1 MDATRQRSRSV
12 PGSEHESVDFASALD
27 YSVIT
32 ATLNEAENILDLIQA
47 ITAHLAPTGKS
58 FEIVVVDDNS
68 SDGTAEL
75 VRHCSSQYS
84 NVKLVSRPA
93 PRGIGSAYLCG
104 IQHSS
109 GRVICTMDADFS
121 HPPETLP
128 PMLATADEG
137 VLVLGSRFLR
147 SGDFDTLWYRWLPT
161 RLANLWHGVLLR
173 SGVQDHTNGYLA
185 MQRAA
190 LDGLLEEGCA
200 QRVHP
205 FDRIL
210 YGLAL
215 VALARRTQQP
225 VVEQPA
231 TYLFRTRGE
240 TKIRFAK
247 GVRLFFFELADSL
260 RLSLLLSPSRGARRA
275 KK

>member
-1 MDATRQRSRSV
+1 MGATRQG
-12 PGSEHESVDFASALD
+12 PGSVRGSKHESADFASALD
-27 YSVIT
+27 FSVIT

-47 ITAHLAPTGKS
+47 ITAHLVPSGKS

-68 SDGTAEL
+68 SDGTAEI
-75 VRHCSSQYS
+75 VRRCSSQFP
-84 NVKLVSRPA
+84 NTKLVSRPA
-93 PRGIGSAYLCG
+93 PAGIGSAYLCG
-104 IQHSS
+104 IQHSA
-109 GRVICTMDADFS
+109 GRVVCTMDADFS

-128 PMLATADEG
+128 RMLAVADEG

-161 RLANLWHGVLLR
+161 RLANLWHGVMLR

-185 MQRAA
+185 MQRVA
-190 LDGLLEEGCA
+190 LDGLLEEGRA

-225 VVEQPA
+225 VVEQP
-231 TYLFRTRGE
+231 TRYLFRTRGE
-240 TKIRFAK
+240 TKIKFAK

-260 RLSLLLSPSRGARRA
+260 RLSLLLWPTRGARRA

>member
-1 MDATRQRSRSV
+1 MGATRQETESV
-12 PGSEHESVDFASALD
+12 PTSRFGSDGRSHSVD

-32 ATLNEAENILDLIQA
+32 ATLNEAENIFDLIQGIDA
-47 ITAHLAPTGKS
+47 YLGRTGKS

-68 SDGTAEL
+68 SDGTAAL
-75 VRHCSSQYS
+75 VLSCAAQLP

-93 PRGIGSAYLCG
+93 PLGIGSAYLCG
-104 IQHSS
+104 IQHSA

-121 HPPETLP
+121 HPPEMLP
-128 PMLATADEG
+128 PMLAAADTG
-137 VLVLGSRFLR
+137 ALVLGSRFLR
-147 SGDFDTLWYRWLPT
+147 HGDFDTLWYRWLPT
-161 RLANLWHGVLLR
+161 RLANLWHRWLLR
-173 SGVQDHTNGYLA
+173 SRVEDHTNGYLA
-185 MQRAA
+185 IQRVA
-190 LDGLLEEGCA
+190 LNGLLQAGSA
-200 QRVHP
+200 LGVHP

-231 TYLFRTRGE
+231 KYLFRTRGQ
-240 TKIRFAK
+240 TKIKFTR

-260 RLSLLLSPSRGARRA
+260 RLSSRLSPARGAEDA